1 MVILEEKM
9 SGLGKLIRKKRMR
22 ERGLAMALA
31 FTTAFSILP
40 ASAMEAPVVSNTAVA
55 GRTAADLYNDGAGM
69 SNVSGNTAEKSEVK
83 NDPKS
88 DNAKTDSSETE
99 TEAKTVDELSVSGN
113 DTKDRKDDQSG
124 AEKEIEERDEK
135 GQVSEITFDNE
146 GKNIDADL
154 KNFIRE
160 ATLDGEN
167 ITIQGDTWKVV
178 KSGVTYD
185 MSLIFK
191 ENTFQFVED
200 ETPMTYTLPEGV
212 KALGGGLID
221 IVVTSGDTT
230 YVVNDNPFTVS
241 ADGKILTLV
250 LNTSDPDLK
259 ELNKTHNA
267 QFEIKF
273 KASFNLKDGERNMD
287 FGGDV
292 QKKLIVDNTHNASV
306 KKTSWYNPA
315 TSNMQ
320 YTVEIKSVGISKN
333 IRIKDTLGSDVY
345 TIIRDRFSD
354 NIKGHLTSVTDNG
367 FEATIDQLSDET
379 LKFTYVVKMDHSK
392 IGADGTV
399 MAGKNTIDITAD
411 EDADPDDNHAETPD
425 KLLTVTSILEKTG
438 VVETDKN
445 GAAVL
450 DTQGQATINWTIKVN
465 HERVL
470 PLNGQPITDILS
482 GSQKYCGDGIKV
494 TKTDKDD
501 KVISEQTIPWT
512 ALTDKTDTQFT
523 YTPADTQPYLYEIRY
538 QTKADASASIK
549 DFEVGNKIR
558 YREQEKEDTVTVG
571 IPEELKFKVEKSVV
585 STDQEAGEIT
595 WKIAINVPENG
606 LPSCVVRDTYPHF
619 STADKKFIE
628 GLKNGEASLSVS
640 GLLAGESYTVDL
652 EREERV
658 KITFYRDAAKTKKGL
673 QASEKNRTLNIILTT
688 RINEDWIAYAKE
700 NPSEER
706 EEQRHQND
714 VTVTAGTEELDDY
727 ARVYLAEP
735 TLEKST
741 DGQAKYVLDKD
752 GNTVPYYQYSL
763 LFTQVTQDEFVIKE
777 KLPEGFTFYTQAVGN
792 EDMDE
797 VKPGIFGG
805 SGIHSQSH
813 KSGGSI
819 SFEGDDTI
827 KIKVPKNGSS
837 YYTYYRADYYII
849 PKDLAA
855 VKALNQKAADNGGKI
870 TLTNEATYNG
880 VKASADAEYEIKGG
894 YYLWKSLLN
903 YDDLSGYDHIARY
916 EISLNHLGLQLN
928 KGNNLIFTDTFE
940 NLSMDYSTIRFTPA
954 SALVSYDVSGHT
966 LTAVIKDGVPVT
978 LTYSAKVNGNKEVN
992 FKNTADLMGHSHE
1005 SDKTKDFTVGNAGS
1019 GNASIPG
1026 IRLLKHEAGN
1036 MNKRLAGVS
1045 FALFEATAYDTETNL
1060 ATAGKPILDK
1070 NGKQV
1075 VVTTDANGMAEI
1087 RGEDE
1092 RDGWV
1097 LEEGKRY
1104 YVQEVKPLTGYA
1116 EDTTK
1121 YTFIISEN
1129 GVADYDR
1136 FIYYDNDILKIK
1148 NYKAIKNPLVVTK
1161 TMTGKLPKDL
1171 DLYEITLSVLDED
1184 GKAIV
1189 QKTLGQIKENAALGV
1204 TGFTYDK
1211 TADKYTWTIPDI
1223 PEGDVTVQETV
1234 AGVKEG
1240 YSLVKTYR
1248 LGESGDYQAYPAD
1261 GIAATVSDR
1270 TPTVNLINE
1279 YSEDKGNL
1287 SITKTVTGDAGK
1299 TFEEIREK
1307 LSFTIEAAGD
1317 SAFAKKTIAG
1327 TDAGWKETPAGSGK
1341 WVYTLEDIPAGAYT
1355 VTETLAD
1362 IEGFFRTTTVNQVKT
1377 TVKGVAVADKK
1388 DVATVKVTD
1397 RSEAKVQIENSYE
1410 PKAAL
1415 TIRKHIT
1422 GGGEKG
1428 VTWEKDL
1435 KNRLSFEI
1443 TGPNDYARTIKA
1455 SDRGW
1460 TANEAKDEYTF
1471 TIGELTAGE
1480 YSITEKDGDVPYFTR
1495 TTMADT
1501 AGWQNDSGSV
1511 MVSDEN
1517 STITITNS
1525 YVRQKGVLKLV
1536 KTIGAGSGIANADAI
1551 DQEKYRK
1558 KIEFTVTD
1566 PEGNTRIY
1574 NLADAKEPA
1583 FEKQGHTYTLTIAPA
1598 IAGEYQVK
1606 ETAYDIEAGESAHN
1620 YAVDSVVYKLTQNGK
1635 ESTVANGM
1643 SDGCKA
1649 EVNADKTTQVQVTN
1663 TYSYPAGKLTLVK
1676 KVNGISI
1683 SGLNELTDQE
1693 KQKKGFLFTIFQK
1706 TAAGGWEVYRTVDA
1720 TDPGWTKNSDG
1731 EWKFVSEYMP
1741 VGTYYVAENT
1751 DIDETT
1757 AEQFVHTGSDFE
1769 VVPETTSTVVYN
1781 PAAGEKAENKEE
1793 LNTAAF
1799 TFENEREARNELTVA
1814 YTNTYKVRMKPLVL
1828 TKTMSGRL
1836 PQDLDLDKIILT
1848 VYDSDE
1854 KEIAHKS
1861 LKEIAEQAEKE
1872 TKGYAYDPVTKKY
1885 TWTLTDLPEGDITVK
1900 ETTGELAKGYVL
1912 KRTFRIG
1919 EQGNWQEYPAGGIR
1933 SEITA
1938 DTQKV
1943 DLINDYEKEIGKIVM
1958 KKTVTGSSQK
1968 TFADVRSQLV
1978 FTVEAAEEEAVFA
1991 PKTIAGTDEG
2001 WKESADGSGEWSYTI
2016 EEVPVGDYI
2025 VTETKADVKDTLRTT
2040 TVNQVQTTVKGVPAA
2055 GKKDAATVTVVDKQT
2070 AEVSVENSYE
2080 PKPALLIKK
2089 HINGGG
2095 ANGVTW
2101 DRNLKER
2108 LSFEIIGPNNYKK
2121 TIKASD
2127 AGWKAGDA
2135 QNEYIYLLTDLTAGE
2150 YTITEKNADVTYFT
2164 RTTTAD
2170 VNDWNGDSGKIY
2182 VRDEKAAITIT
2193 NTYERQKGVLT
2204 LVKTISAGNGIRNVN
2219 EIEQEKYLKKIEFE
2233 VKDPEGNVKVYNLAD
2248 AKNPA
2253 FVKNGH
2259 TYTLTIDPAI
2269 AGEYRVKETAYDIEA
2284 GSTSH
2289 AYAVDSVVYKT
2300 VQDGRE
2306 NTVENGMTE
2315 GCSVLVSEAKTTQV
2329 QVTNTY
2335 SYPAGKITL
2344 IKKVE
2349 GITLESPAGLADAGE
2364 QREGFA
2370 FTIYKK
2376 DETGKWSEYRK
2387 VTAADPEWVKSAD
2400 GEWSFVSDYMPVG
2413 TYYISEN
2420 KDLADTTAEAYVYE
2434 KTEFEVTTG
2443 QTSTV
2448 VYDKKAEQ
2456 KAESKEDLST
2466 AAFVFAAGNQADNE
2480 LTAVY
2485 TNTYQIRT
2493 KPLVVTK
2500 TMTGEIPEDL
2510 DLSTVLLKVF
2520 DQDGKEI
2527 AHQSLKEIADQAGK
2541 QVAGYAYDAAQKKYL
2556 WTLTDLPKGDIKI
2569 LETTGELA
2577 KNYTL
2582 KTTYRLGERG
2592 DWAVYPEDG
2601 IPDSVDADTQKVELI
2616 NEYTKEEEKTAGLVI
2631 QKNVKGDKN
2640 WEQVKAQISFVIKDA
2655 QEQTIREIKGTD
2667 ADFVRAQ
2674 NDDQTVIYRVDGL
2687 LVGEIYTVTE
2697 IIDGEFP
2704 DADRVTTVEVKGS
2717 QATETLTAQLT
2728 IAEETEQNEV
2738 TFENRYTNKTGE
2750 LELTKT
2756 LAGDVTEEEAKGTL
2770 QFEIKDA
2777 QGNPVEA
2784 DKTVYTLKDDFTKN
2798 TDGTFTLKKTLPI
2811 GRYHVKETVYDVK
2824 GYAVGSITYQ
2834 MKTAQDNEAETLK
2847 DAEKNGADVEIGEK
2861 ATTQLFIKD
2870 EYTKEKGALVITKL
2884 VKGEVTDA
2892 EAKAAIRF
2900 RVTNKDT
2907 GRVVEYTLND
2917 FTYNPLTQVYTLQ
2930 LPEMAL
2936 GGYTVEETGYQIEG
2950 FDAVTTSYSVDG
2962 GTKTQ
2967 GTAAQLTLNAGKR
2980 VKVAFI
2986 NEYGKRNGVLKIT
2999 KKLKG
3004 SVSEVAAENALRFKV
3019 TDQTTGKSKTYSLDD
3034 FEYDAD
3040 KEMYVL
3046 ELEKTPGGYQVEESV
3061 SDIKG
3066 YKTVKVTYQV
3076 GNGSAKN
3083 GKGTTVKVKA
3093 GETAKIAFTDQ
3104 YEKQAESEKKD
3115 TDKEKTTNTQ
3125 KTTTSSAIRT
3135 SDKTA
3140 DKTSSTRV
3148 PKTGDDTPLGRY
3160 LAMILIGAAG
3170 VMVSLRRRQDP
3181 KNKVYHSE
3189 QDV

>member
-1 MVILEEKM
+1 M

-99 TEAKTVDELSVSGN
+99 TEAKTADELSVSGN
-113 DTKDRKDDQSG
+113 DAKEGKDDQS
-124 AEKEIEERDEK
+124 EKENDKEEREK
-135 GQVSEITFDNE
+135 IGQESEITFDNE

-167 ITIQGDTWKVV
+167 ITIQGDTWKVI

-354 NIKGHLTSVTDNG
+354 NIKEHLTSVTDNG

-411 EDADPDDNHAETPD
+411 EDADLDDNHAETPD

-482 GSQKYCGDGIKV
+482 GSQKYCGDGIEV

-501 KVISEQTIPWT
+501 KVVSEQTIPWT

-673 QASEKNRTLNIILTT
+673 QASEKNRTLNIVLTT

-792 EDMDE
+792 EDMEE

-827 KIKVPKNGSS
+827 KIKVPKNGSN
-837 YYTYYRADYYII
+837 YYTYYRADYSII

-928 KGNNLIFTDTFE
+928 HGNNLIFTDTFE

-966 LTAVIKDGVPVT
+966 LTAVIKDGTPVIV
-978 LTYSAKVNGNKEVN
+978 TYSAKVNGNKEVN

-1026 IRLLKHEAGN
+1026 IRILKHEAGD
-1036 MNKRLAGVS
+1036 MNKRLEGVS
-1045 FALFEATAYDTETNL
+1045 FALFEATAYDAQTNG
-1060 ATAGKPILDK
+1060 ATAGNPVMDK

-1104 YVQEVKPLTGYA
+1104 YIQEVEPLPGYA
-1116 EDTTK
+1116 LDTTK

-1148 NYKAIKNPLVVTK
+1148 NYKAIKNPLVITK
-1161 TMTGKLPKDL
+1161 TMTGKIPKDA
-1171 DLYEITLSVLDED
+1171 DLYQITLSVTDRD
-1184 GKAIV
+1184 GKDIV
-1189 QKTLGQIKENAALGV
+1189 RKTLGEIAENAALGV
-1204 TGFTYDK
+1204 TGFAYDK
-1211 TADKYTWTIPDI
+1211 ASDRYIWTISDVPQGEVI
-1223 PEGDVTVQETV
+1223 VREMVEGI
-1234 AGVKEG
+1234 KEG
-1240 YSLVKTYR
+1240 YSLSKTYR
-1248 LGESGDYQAYPAD
+1248 LGENGEEKAYPD
-1261 GIAATVSDR
+1261 GGIVTTVSDK
-1270 TPTVNLINE
+1270 TPSVNLINE
-1279 YSEDKGNL
+1279 YSEDKGKL
-1287 SITKTVTGDAGK
+1287 SITKTVTGEGGK
-1299 TFEEIREK
+1299 TFEEIRES
-1307 LSFTIEAAGD
+1307 LSFAVEASGDSSFAGKTIE
-1317 SAFAKKTIAG
+1317 G
-1327 TDAGWKETPAGSGK
+1327 TDTGWKEIPAGSGK
-1341 WVYTLEDIPAGAYT
+1341 WVYMLEDIPAGAYT
-1355 VTETLAD
+1355 VTETKAD
-1362 IEGFFRTTTVNQVKT
+1362 VEGFLRTTTVNQVKT
-1377 TVKGVAVADKK
+1377 TVKGVAAADKK
-1388 DVATVKVTD
+1388 DAATVRVTD
-1397 RSEAKVQIENSYE
+1397 QSEAKVQIENSYE

-1415 TIRKHIT
+1415 TIRKQID
-1422 GGGEKG
+1422 GGTKG

-1455 SDRGW
+1455 SDSGW
-1460 TANEAKDEYTF
+1460 TANAAKDEYTF
-1471 TIGELTAGE
+1471 KITELTAGE
-1480 YSITEKDGDVPYFTR
+1480 YNITEKDGDVPYFKR
-1495 TTMADT
+1495 TTTADT
-1501 AGWQNDSGSV
+1501 ENWQADSGSV
-1511 MVSDEN
+1511 TVRDEN
-1517 STITITNS
+1517 SAITITNS
-1525 YVRQKGVLKLV
+1525 YERQKGVLKLI
-1536 KTIGAGSGIANADAI
+1536 KTIGTGSGIADADVI

-1558 KIEFTVTD
+1558 KIEFEVTD
-1566 PEGNTRIY
+1566 PEGNTKVY

-1583 FEKQGHTYTLTIAPA
+1583 FEKQGHTYTLTIDPA

-1606 ETAYDIEAGESAHN
+1606 ETAYDIEAGETEHN
-1620 YAVDSVVYKLTQNGK
+1620 YAVDSVVYTLVQNGTQT
-1635 ESTVANGM
+1635 TVANGM
-1643 SDGCKA
+1643 SEGCKA
-1649 EVNADKTTQVQVTN
+1649 EVTEAKTTQVQVKN
-1663 TYSYPAGKLTLVK
+1663 TYSYPAGKLTLIK
-1676 KVNGISI
+1676 KVKGISI
-1683 SGLNELTDQE
+1683 NGPGELADRGTGRR
-1693 KQKKGFLFTIFQK
+1693 GFVFTIYRK
-1706 TAAGGWEVYRTVDA
+1706 DTAGGFEEYCTVDA
-1720 TDPGWTKNSDG
+1720 ADPGWTKSADG
-1731 EWKFVSEYMP
+1731 EWTFVSEFMP

-1757 AEQFVHTGSDFE
+1757 SEQFAYIGSEFE
-1769 VVPETTSTVVYN
+1769 VTPGNTSTVAYD
-1781 PAAGEKAENKEE
+1781 PASGDKAENKDD
-1793 LNTAAF
+1793 LSTAAF
-1799 TFENEREARNELTVA
+1799 TFENSADARNELTA
-1814 YTNTYKVRMKPLVL
+1814 TYTNTYRIRTKPLVV
-1828 TKTMSGRL
+1828 TKTMSGKL
-1836 PQDLDLDKIILT
+1836 PQDLDLSKIILW
-1848 VYDSDE
+1848 VYDADR
-1854 KEIAHKS
+1854 KEIGRRS

-1872 TKGYAYDPVTKKY
+1872 IKGYAYDPVKKKY
-1885 TWTLTDLPEGDITVK
+1885 TWTLSDLLEGEITVE
-1900 ETTGELAKGYVL
+1900 ETTGDLPNGYIL
-1912 KRTFRIG
+1912 KKTFRVGDSEWEAYPQAGIG
-1919 EQGNWQEYPAGGIR
+1919 
-1933 SEITA
+1933 SEVSANTKQI
-1938 DTQKV
+1938 
-1943 DLINDYEKEIGKIVM
+1943 DLINDYEKESGKIVI
-1958 KKTVTGSSQK
+1958 KKTVTGSGQM
-1968 TFADVRSQLV
+1968 TFEEIKSSLL
-1978 FTVEAAEEEAVFA
+1978 FTVVSADEEAVFA
-1991 PKTIAGTDEG
+1991 PKTIKGEDDG
-2001 WKESADGSGEWSYTI
+2001 WKETADGSGEWSYTL
-2016 EEVPVGDYI
+2016 EEVPVGTYT
-2025 VTETKADVKDTLRTT
+2025 VTETKADVTDMLRTT
-2040 TVNQVQTTVKGVPAA
+2040 TVNGVQTTVGDIPAA
-2055 GKKDAATVTVVDKQT
+2055 GKKDAAVVTVADKQT
-2070 AEVSVENSYE
+2070 AEVTIENSYE

-2089 HINGGG
+2089 QISSSDGE
-2095 ANGVTW
+2095 VTW
-2101 DRNLKER
+2101 EKDLKGK
-2108 LSFEIIGPNNYKK
+2108 LSFEITGPNDYKK

-2127 AGWKAGDA
+2127 NGWTANAAKD
-2135 QNEYIYLLTDLTAGE
+2135 EYTYVLRELTAGE
-2150 YTITEKNADVTYFT
+2150 YTITEKNADVTYFE
-2164 RTTTAD
+2164 RTTTANI
-2170 VNDWNGDSGKIY
+2170 NDWNGDSGSIN
-2182 VRDEKAAITIT
+2182 VQDEKAAVTII
-2193 NTYERQKGVLT
+2193 NTYT
-2204 LVKTISAGNGIRNVN
+2204 
-2219 EIEQEKYLKKIEFE
+2219 
-2233 VKDPEGNVKVYNLAD
+2233 
-2248 AKNPA
+2248 
-2253 FVKNGH
+2253 
-2259 TYTLTIDPAI
+2259 
-2269 AGEYRVKETAYDIEA
+2269 
-2284 GSTSH
+2284 
-2289 AYAVDSVVYKT
+2289 
-2300 VQDGRE
+2300 
-2306 NTVENGMTE
+2306 
-2315 GCSVLVSEAKTTQV
+2315 
-2329 QVTNTY
+2329 
-2335 SYPAGKITL
+2335 
-2344 IKKVE
+2344 
-2349 GITLESPAGLADAGE
+2349 
-2364 QREGFA
+2364 
-2370 FTIYKK
+2370 
-2376 DETGKWSEYRK
+2376 
-2387 VTAADPEWVKSAD
+2387 
-2400 GEWSFVSDYMPVG
+2400 
-2413 TYYISEN
+2413 
-2420 KDLADTTAEAYVYE
+2420 
-2434 KTEFEVTTG
+2434 
-2443 QTSTV
+2443 
-2448 VYDKKAEQ
+2448 
-2456 KAESKEDLST
+2456 
-2466 AAFVFAAGNQADNE
+2466 
-2480 LTAVY
+2480 
-2485 TNTYQIRT
+2485 
-2493 KPLVVTK
+2493 
-2500 TMTGEIPEDL
+2500 
-2510 DLSTVLLKVF
+2510 
-2520 DQDGKEI
+2520 
-2527 AHQSLKEIADQAGK
+2527 
-2541 QVAGYAYDAAQKKYL
+2541 AQK
-2556 WTLTDLPKGDIKI
+2556 
-2569 LETTGELA
+2569 
-2577 KNYTL
+2577 
-2582 KTTYRLGERG
+2582 
-2592 DWAVYPEDG
+2592 
-2601 IPDSVDADTQKVELI
+2601 
-2616 NEYTKEEEKTAGLVI
+2616 KTAGLVI
-2631 QKNVKGDKN
+2631 KKTVTGDKN
-2640 WEQVKAQISFVIKDA
+2640 WDQVKSHISFTLQDA
-2655 QEQTIREIKGTD
+2655 EGKTVRKISGTD
-2667 ADFVRAQ
+2667 ADFVQAET
-2674 NDDQTVIYRVDGL
+2674 DAQTVFYQIDGL
-2687 LVGEIYTVTE
+2687 TAGQIYTVTE
-2697 IIDGEFP
+2697 TIDSEFD
-2704 DADRVTTVEVKGS
+2704 DADRVTTVEVKG
-2717 QATETLTAQLT
+2717 AQ
-2728 IAEETEQNEV
+2728 AEEAMETQITIGEEDSQNEISF
-2738 TFENRYTNKTGE
+2738 TNRYTNKTGE
-2750 LELTKT
+2750 LELIKT
-2756 LAGDVTEEEAKGTL
+2756 LAGDVTQEEAAGAL
-2770 QFEIKDA
+2770 QFEIKDI
-2777 QGNPVEA
+2777 QGNPA
-2784 DKTVYTLKDDFTKN
+2784 KTGKAYYTLKEDFTKN
-2798 TDGTFTLKKTLPI
+2798 RDGTFTLKEKLPI
-2811 GRYHVKETVYDVK
+2811 GTYHVKETVYDVK
-2824 GYAVGSITYQ
+2824 GYAVKSITYQ
-2834 MKTAQDNEAETLK
+2834 IKYANDNEKSAIK
-2847 DAEKNGADVEIGEK
+2847 DAEKNGADVRVEENER
-2861 ATTQLFIKD
+2861 TQLFITD
-2870 EYTKEKGALVITKL
+2870 EYTKEKGELVLTKL
-2884 VKGEVTDA
+2884 IKGEVSDT
-2892 EAKAAIRF
+2892 EARAAIRF
-2900 RVTNKDT
+2900 LVTNKDT
-2907 GRVVEYTLND
+2907 GRKVEYTLND
-2917 FTYNPLTQVYTLQ
+2917 FGYNPLTQLYTLM
-2930 LPEMAL
+2930 LSDMAP
-2936 GGYTVEETGYQIEG
+2936 GGYTVEETGYRING
-2950 FDAVTTSYSVDG
+2950 FESVTTTCLVDG
-2962 GTKTQ
+2962 ISSVQ
-2967 GTAAQLTLNAGKR
+2967 GTIAQLTLDAGKS
-2980 VKVAFI
+2980 VKAAFV
-2986 NEYGKRNGVLKIT
+2986 NEYGSKNGTLRIT

-3019 TDQTTGKSKTYSLDD
+3019 TDQTTGKSKTYTLDD
-3034 FEYDAD
+3034 FDYDAD
-3040 KEMYVL
+3040 KELYVL
-3046 ELEKTPGGYQVEESV
+3046 ELEKTPGGYKVEESV
-3061 SDIKG
+3061 SDIEG
-3066 YKTVKVTYQV
+3066 YKTIKVTYQV
-3076 GNGSAKN
+3076 GNTSVKN

-3093 GETAKIAFTDQ
+3093 GETVKIAFTDQ
-3104 YEKQAESEKKD
+3104 YEKESEAEKKD
-3115 TDKEKTTNTQ
+3115 AGKDKTTNAPKITTASAV
-3125 KTTTSSAIRT
+3125 KTSGGTT
-3135 SDKTA
+3135 DKTDSA
-3140 DKTSSTRV
+3140 RV
-3148 PKTGDDTPLGRY
+3148 PKTGDDTPLGMY
-3160 LAMILIGAAG
+3160 AAMILIGAAG
-3170 VMVSLRRRQDP
+3170 MMATLRRKKR
-3181 KNKVYHSE
+3181 KE
-3189 QDV
+3189 ME